1 MLNNLNDDDYITQ
14 FPGAMAMVAT
24 QSQDMARD
32 VAKATGLELKALGIN
47 WTLGPVVDVLSNST
61 NKLLGVRTMG
71 DDPKEVTQYALA
83 YLEGYAD
90 ANIATCA
97 KHFPGYGNANV
108 DETLALPI
116 VYDTIEQLET
126 ASLIPYRQII
136 KKDVDAIMVGSCALP
151 KITRSVLH
159 ACLSEKSFAEF
170 SVMI

>member
-83 YLEGYAD
+83 YLEGYTE

-97 KHFPGYGNANV
+97 KHFPGYGNAYV

-116 VYDTIEQLET
+116 VYDSIEQLET

-136 KKDVDAIMVGSCALP
+136 KRHRFDHGW
-151 KITRSVLH
+151 VL
-159 ACLSEKSFAEF
+159 CTS
-170 SVMI
+170 